1 MGVDV
6 CKSANDTI
14 IFVIFC
20 IILFTLILSAIIL
33 LLNIINYIL
42 FTIYCINDSVMDYTS
57 ENPDAIILE
66 QKYKYRLLNYVKNS
80 YDNNL
85 PKPKP
90 YTNKSNIDANASDLY
105 INKTIIYYNYIVK
118 MILLIIFVILLG
130 VLYNVFRIGVSV
142 ISQCDENGC
151 QLIVV
156 EILQNDAYIYYIIII
171 ACIYA
176 YIHSY
181 IYTYFFNKNIYKEL
195 YDIYKDK
202 YKKIDTE
209 VSYSINYVN
218 DKENDK
224 DSKNGVSNFIRD
236 LKDLSFD
243 SLKPLVKAGE
253 SEASDASDASL
264 LTIVNEGIENNN
276 KFVIP
281 TEYDENDGNHNN
293 LFKKIYK
300 TPLSDIEDDLKQEL
314 FAHKITI
321 YLLYN
326 YVITNNIQDPFI
338 IHKMNNIYLN
348 LFENL
353 FEDKKED
360 PNYFLE
366 QNYDKDTA
374 DMFKQI
380 RRAYTIKLL
389 LPATTTKEQLTS
401 DLNENARYIEKYIK
415 EHMKAPI
422 FITQANTKKTIIKNK
437 SLNEIERNQRNEEAD
452 TIAKKAIENIENN
465 TNISKLMIKITAN
478 INTFANGFFDYYQED
493 KTPGDIN
500 RVVYKINLYLAIE
513 MMETIIYIVLVLLI
527 LYNSGK
533 YPYLEDYINMAITY
547 AIAIINELISAILGI
562 I

>member
-1 MGVDV
+1 MDV

-33 LLNIINYIL
+33 LLNIVNYIL
-42 FTIYCINDSVMDYTS
+42 FTIYCINDSAMDYTS

-80 YDNNL
+80 YDNR
-85 PKPKP
+85 K
-90 YTNKSNIDANASDLY
+90 NIDANASDLY
-105 INKTIIYYNYIVK
+105 ISKTILYYNYIVK
-118 MILLIIFVILLG
+118 MVLLIIFVILMG
-130 VLYNVFRIGVSV
+130 VLYNVFRIGVAV

-151 QLIVV
+151 KLIVS
-156 EILQNDAYIYYIIII
+156 EILQNDTYIYYIIII

-176 YIHSY
+176 YVHSY

-195 YDIYKDK
+195 YGIYNDK
-202 YKKIDTE
+202 YKKIDTV

-218 DKENDK
+218 DKEKGK
-224 DSKNGVSNFIRD
+224 DTKQGISNFIRD
-236 LKDLSFD
+236 LKDLSYD
-243 SLKPLVKAGE
+243 SLEPLVKAGG
-253 SEASDASDASL
+253 SDSDASDASL

-281 TEYDENDGNHNN
+281 IELEDDEGNLNN

-300 TPLSDIEDDLKQEL
+300 TPLSNLNDSNAREL

-321 YLLYN
+321 YLIYN
-326 YVITNNIQDPFI
+326 YVISNNIEDPFV

-353 FEDKKED
+353 FEGKKDD

-366 QNYDKDTA
+366 QGYDKETA

-380 RRAYTIKLL
+380 RGAYTIKLL

-401 DLNENARYIEKYIK
+401 KMNENALYIEKYIR
-415 EHMKAPI
+415 EYMKKPI
-422 FITQANTKKTIIKNK
+422 LVEQAKTKNSIRNNK
-437 SLNEIERNQRNEEAD
+437 SIDGIDRNQRNAEAD
-452 TIAKKAIENIENN
+452 KIAKTAIANIEKDNAGI
-465 TNISKLMIKITAN
+465 ISDLMTKIRAN
-478 INTFANGFFDYYQED
+478 IDTFADGFFDYYQED
-493 KTPGDIN
+493 KTAGDIN

-533 YPYLEDYINMAITY
+533 YPFLEDYINMAITY

>member
-1 MGVDV
+1 MDV

-14 IFVIFC
+14 IFIIFC

-33 LLNIINYIL
+33 LLNIVNYIL
-42 FTIYCINDSVMDYTS
+42 FTVYCINDSVMDYTS

-80 YDNNL
+80 YDNR
-85 PKPKP
+85 K
-90 YTNKSNIDANASDLY
+90 NIDANASDLY
-105 INKTIIYYNYIVK
+105 IRKTILYYNYIVK
-118 MILLIIFVILLG
+118 MVLLIIFVILMG
-130 VLYNVFRIGVSV
+130 VLYNVFRIGVAV

-151 QLIVV
+151 NLIVS
-156 EILQNDAYIYYIIII
+156 EILQNDTYIYYIIII

-176 YIHSY
+176 YVHSY

-195 YDIYKDK
+195 YGIYNDK
-202 YKKIDTE
+202 YKKIDTV

-218 DKENDK
+218 DKEKASEK
-224 DSKNGVSNFIRD
+224 DATQQISKFIRD
-236 LKDLSFD
+236 LKDLSYD
-243 SLKPLVKAGE
+243 TLEPLVKSEKAGE
-253 SEASDASDASL
+253 SEFDASDASL
-264 LTIVNEGIENNN
+264 PTIVNEGIVNNN

-281 TEYDENDGNHNN
+281 TELEEDEGNLNN
-293 LFKKIYK
+293 IFKKIYK
-300 TPLSDIEDDLKQEL
+300 TPLSNIKNANDREL

-321 YLLYN
+321 YLIYN
-326 YVITNNIQDPFI
+326 YVISNNIEDPFI
-338 IHKMNNIYLN
+338 IHKLNNIYLN

-353 FEDKKED
+353 FEGKKDD

-366 QNYDKDTA
+366 QRYDKDTA

-380 RRAYTIKLL
+380 RGAYTIKLL

-401 DLNENARYIEKYIK
+401 KMNENALYIEKYIR
-415 EHMKAPI
+415 EYMKKPI
-422 FITQANTKKTIIKNK
+422 LTEQAKTKNSIRNNK
-437 SLNEIERNQRNEEAD
+437 SIEGIERNQRNAD
-452 TIAKKAIENIENN
+452 ADKKAKTAIENIEKDNAEI
-465 TNISKLMIKITAN
+465 ISDLMTKIKAN
-478 INTFANGFFDYYQED
+478 IDTFADGFFDYYQED
-493 KTPGDIN
+493 KTAGDIN

>member
-1 MGVDV
+1 MDV

-14 IFVIFC
+14 IFIIFC

-33 LLNIINYIL
+33 LLNIVNYIL
-42 FTIYCINDSVMDYTS
+42 FTVYCINDSVMDYTS

-66 QKYKYRLLNYVKNS
+66 QKYKYRLLNYVKNT

-85 PKPKP
+85 MKP
-90 YTNKSNIDANASDLY
+90 YTNKNNIDANASDLY
-105 INKTIIYYNYIVK
+105 ISKTIIYYNYIVK
-118 MILLIIFVILLG
+118 MVLLIIFVILMG

-142 ISQCDENGC
+142 ISQCDENVC
-151 QLIVV
+151 HLIVA
-156 EILQNDAYIYYIIII
+156 EILQKDTYIYYIIII

-176 YIHSY
+176 YVHSY

-195 YDIYKDK
+195 YGIYNDK
-202 YKKIDTE
+202 YKKIDTV

-218 DKENDK
+218 DKEKASEK
-224 DSKNGVSNFIRD
+224 DDTQRISKFIRD
-236 LKDLSFD
+236 LKDLSYD
-243 SLKPLVKAGE
+243 TLEPLVKSEKAGE
-253 SEASDASDASL
+253 SEIDASDASL
-264 LTIVNEGIENNN
+264 PTIVNEGIVNNN

-281 TEYDENDGNHNN
+281 TELEEDEGNLNN
-293 LFKKIYK
+293 IFKKIYK
-300 TPLSDIEDDLKQEL
+300 TPLSNIKNANDREL

-321 YLLYN
+321 YLIYN
-326 YVITNNIQDPFI
+326 YVISNNIEDPFI
-338 IHKMNNIYLN
+338 IHKLNNIYLN

-353 FEDKKED
+353 FEGKKDD

-366 QNYDKDTA
+366 KYGIDTA
-374 DMFKQI
+374 NMFKQI
-380 RRAYTIKLL
+380 RGAYTIKLL
-389 LPATTTKEQLTS
+389 LPATTTKMQLTS
-401 DLNENARYIEKYIK
+401 KMNENALYIEKYIR
-415 EHMKAPI
+415 EYMKKPI
-422 FITQANTKKTIIKNK
+422 LAEQANTKHSIRKNK
-437 SLNEIERNQRNEEAD
+437 SMDGIVRNQMNAD
-452 TIAKKAIENIENN
+452 ADKKAKTAIEKIDNN
-465 TNISKLMIKITAN
+465 ADISELMTKIRAN
-478 INTFANGFFDYYQED
+478 IDTFADGFFDYYQED

>member
-1 MGVDV
+1 MDV

-14 IFVIFC
+14 IFIIFC

-33 LLNIINYIL
+33 LLNIVNYIL
-42 FTIYCINDSVMDYTS
+42 FTVYCINDSVSDYTS

-80 YDNNL
+80 YDNR
-85 PKPKP
+85 K
-90 YTNKSNIDANASDLY
+90 NIDANASDLY
-105 INKTIIYYNYIVK
+105 IRKTILYYNYIVK
-118 MILLIIFVILLG
+118 MVLLIIFVILMG
-130 VLYNVFRIGVSV
+130 VLYNVFRIGVAV

-151 QLIVV
+151 NLIVS
-156 EILQNDAYIYYIIII
+156 EILQNDTYIYYIIII

-176 YIHSY
+176 YVHSY

-195 YDIYKDK
+195 YGIYNDK
-202 YKKIDTE
+202 YKKIDTV

-218 DKENDK
+218 DKETDTTQGI
-224 DSKNGVSNFIRD
+224 SSFIRD
-236 LKDLSFD
+236 LKDLSYD
-243 SLKPLVKAGE
+243 TLEPLVKAGG
-253 SEASDASDASL
+253 SDSDASDASL

-281 TEYDENDGNHNN
+281 TEYNANEAGDADEANLNN

-300 TPLSDIEDDLKQEL
+300 TPLSNLNDSNAREL

-321 YLLYN
+321 YLIYN
-326 YVITNNIQDPFI
+326 YVISNAIEDPFI

-353 FEDKKED
+353 FEGKKDD

-366 QNYDKDTA
+366 QRYDKDTA

-380 RRAYTIKLL
+380 RGAYTIKLL

-401 DLNENARYIEKYIK
+401 KMNENALYIEKYIR
-415 EHMKAPI
+415 EYMKKPI
-422 FITQANTKKTIIKNK
+422 LTEQAKTKNSIRNNK
-437 SLNEIERNQRNEEAD
+437 SIEGIERNQRNAD
-452 TIAKKAIENIENN
+452 ADKKAKTAIENIEKDNAER
-465 TNISKLMIKITAN
+465 ISDLMTKIKAN
-478 INTFANGFFDYYQED
+478 IDTFADGFFDYYQED
-493 KTPGDIN
+493 KTAGDIN

-547 AIAIINELISAILGI
+547 AIVIINELISAILGI

>member
-1 MGVDV
+1 MDV
-6 CKSANDTI
+6 FKSANDTI
-14 IFVIFC
+14 IFIIFC

-33 LLNIINYIL
+33 LLNIVNYIL
-42 FTIYCINDSVMDYTS
+42 FTVYCINDSVMDYTS

-66 QKYKYRLLNYVKNS
+66 QKYKYRLLNYVKNT

-85 PKPKP
+85 MKP
-90 YTNKSNIDANASDLY
+90 YTNKNNIDANASDLY
-105 INKTIIYYNYIVK
+105 ISKTIIYYNYIVK
-118 MILLIIFVILLG
+118 MVLLIIFVILMG

-142 ISQCDENGC
+142 ISQCDENVC
-151 QLIVV
+151 HLIVA
-156 EILQNDAYIYYIIII
+156 EILQKDTYIYYIIII

-176 YIHSY
+176 YVHSY

-195 YDIYKDK
+195 YGIYNDK
-202 YKKIDTE
+202 YKKIDTV

-218 DKENDK
+218 DKEKASEK
-224 DSKNGVSNFIRD
+224 DATQQISKFIRD
-236 LKDLSFD
+236 LKDLSYD
-243 SLKPLVKAGE
+243 TLEPLVKSEKAGE
-253 SEASDASDASL
+253 SEIDASDASL
-264 LTIVNEGIENNN
+264 PTIVNEGIVNNN

-281 TEYDENDGNHNN
+281 TELEEDEGNLNN
-293 LFKKIYK
+293 IFKKIYK
-300 TPLSDIEDDLKQEL
+300 TPLSNIKNANDREL

-321 YLLYN
+321 YLIYN
-326 YVITNNIQDPFI
+326 YVISNNIEDPFI
-338 IHKMNNIYLN
+338 IHKLNNIYLN

-353 FEDKKED
+353 FEGKKDD

-366 QNYDKDTA
+366 KYGIDTA
-374 DMFKQI
+374 NMFKQI
-380 RRAYTIKLL
+380 RGAYTIKLL
-389 LPATTTKEQLTS
+389 LPATTTKMQLTS
-401 DLNENARYIEKYIK
+401 KMNENALYIEKYIR
-415 EHMKAPI
+415 EYMKKPI
-422 FITQANTKKTIIKNK
+422 LAEQANTKHSIRKNK
-437 SLNEIERNQRNEEAD
+437 SMDGIVRNQMNADADKKAKTEIEKIDNNAD
-452 TIAKKAIENIENN
+452 
-465 TNISKLMIKITAN
+465 ISELMTKIRAN
-478 INTFANGFFDYYQED
+478 IDTFADGFFDYYQED

>member
-1 MGVDV
+1 MDV

-14 IFVIFC
+14 IFIIFC

-33 LLNIINYIL
+33 LLNIVNYIL
-42 FTIYCINDSVMDYTS
+42 FTVYCINDSVMDYTS

-66 QKYKYRLLNYVKNS
+66 QKYKYRLLNYVKNT

-85 PKPKP
+85 MKP
-90 YTNKSNIDANASDLY
+90 YTNKNNIDANASDLY
-105 INKTIIYYNYIVK
+105 ISKTIIYYNYIVK
-118 MILLIIFVILLG
+118 MVLLIIFVILMG

-142 ISQCDENGC
+142 ISQCDENVC
-151 QLIVV
+151 HLIVA
-156 EILQNDAYIYYIIII
+156 EILQKDTYIYYIIII

-176 YIHSY
+176 YVHSY

-195 YDIYKDK
+195 YGIYNDK
-202 YKKIDTE
+202 YKKIDTV

-218 DKENDK
+218 DKEKASEK
-224 DSKNGVSNFIRD
+224 DATQQISKFIRD
-236 LKDLSFD
+236 LKDLSYD
-243 SLKPLVKAGE
+243 TLEPLVKSEKAGE
-253 SEASDASDASL
+253 SEIDASDASL
-264 LTIVNEGIENNN
+264 PTIVNEGIVNNN

-281 TEYDENDGNHNN
+281 TELEEDEGNLNN
-293 LFKKIYK
+293 IFKKIYK
-300 TPLSDIEDDLKQEL
+300 TPLSNIKNANDREL

-321 YLLYN
+321 YLIYN
-326 YVITNNIQDPFI
+326 YVISNNIEDPFI
-338 IHKMNNIYLN
+338 IHKLNNIYLN

-353 FEDKKED
+353 FEGKKDD

-366 QNYDKDTA
+366 KYGIDTA
-374 DMFKQI
+374 NMFKQI
-380 RRAYTIKLL
+380 RGAYTIKLL
-389 LPATTTKEQLTS
+389 LPATTTKMQLTS
-401 DLNENARYIEKYIK
+401 KMNENALYIEKYIR
-415 EHMKAPI
+415 EYMKKPI
-422 FITQANTKKTIIKNK
+422 LAEQANTKHSIRKNK
-437 SLNEIERNQRNEEAD
+437 SMDGIVRNQMNADADKKAKTEIEKIDNNAD
-452 TIAKKAIENIENN
+452 
-465 TNISKLMIKITAN
+465 ISELMTKIRAN
-478 INTFANGFFDYYQED
+478 IDTFADGFFDYYQED

>member
-1 MGVDV
+1 MDV

-14 IFVIFC
+14 IFIIFC

-33 LLNIINYIL
+33 LLNIVNYIL
-42 FTIYCINDSVMDYTS
+42 FTVYCINDSVMDYTS

-66 QKYKYRLLNYVKNS
+66 QKYKYRLLNYVKNT

-85 PKPKP
+85 MKP
-90 YTNKSNIDANASDLY
+90 YTNKNNIDANASDLY
-105 INKTIIYYNYIVK
+105 ISKTIIYYNYIVK
-118 MILLIIFVILLG
+118 MVLLIIFVILMG

-142 ISQCDENGC
+142 ISQCDENVC
-151 QLIVV
+151 HLIVA
-156 EILQNDAYIYYIIII
+156 EILQKDTYIYYIIII

-176 YIHSY
+176 YVHSY

-195 YDIYKDK
+195 YGIYNDK
-202 YKKIDTE
+202 YKKIDTV

-218 DKENDK
+218 DKEKASEK
-224 DSKNGVSNFIRD
+224 DATQQISKFIRD
-236 LKDLSFD
+236 LKDLSYD
-243 SLKPLVKAGE
+243 TLEPLVKSEKAGE
-253 SEASDASDASL
+253 SEIDASDASL
-264 LTIVNEGIENNN
+264 PTIVNEGIVNNN

-281 TEYDENDGNHNN
+281 TELEEDEGNLNN
-293 LFKKIYK
+293 IFKKIYK
-300 TPLSDIEDDLKQEL
+300 TPLSNIKNANDREL

-321 YLLYN
+321 YLIYN
-326 YVITNNIQDPFI
+326 YVISNNIEDPFI
-338 IHKMNNIYLN
+338 IHKLNNIYLN

-353 FEDKKED
+353 FEGKKDD

-366 QNYDKDTA
+366 KYGIDTA
-374 DMFKQI
+374 NMFKQI
-380 RRAYTIKLL
+380 RGAYTIKLL
-389 LPATTTKEQLTS
+389 LPATTTKMQLTS
-401 DLNENARYIEKYIK
+401 KMNENALYIEKYIR
-415 EHMKAPI
+415 EYMKKPI
-422 FITQANTKKTIIKNK
+422 LAEQANTKHSIRKNK
-437 SLNEIERNQRNEEAD
+437 SMDGIVRNQMNAD
-452 TIAKKAIENIENN
+452 ADKKAKAAIEKIDNN
-465 TNISKLMIKITAN
+465 ADISELMTKIRAN
-478 INTFANGFFDYYQED
+478 IDTFADGFFDYYQED

>member
-1 MGVDV
+1 MDV

-14 IFVIFC
+14 IFIIFC

-33 LLNIINYIL
+33 LLNIVNYIL
-42 FTIYCINDSVMDYTS
+42 FTVYCINDSVMDYTS

-66 QKYKYRLLNYVKNS
+66 QKYKYRLLNYVKNT

-85 PKPKP
+85 MKP
-90 YTNKSNIDANASDLY
+90 YTNKNNIDANASDLY
-105 INKTIIYYNYIVK
+105 ISKTIIYYNYIVK
-118 MILLIIFVILLG
+118 MVLLIIFVILMG

-142 ISQCDENGC
+142 ISQCDENVC
-151 QLIVV
+151 HLIVA
-156 EILQNDAYIYYIIII
+156 EILQKDTYIYYIIII

-176 YIHSY
+176 YVHSY

-195 YDIYKDK
+195 YGIYNDK
-202 YKKIDTE
+202 YKKIDTV

-218 DKENDK
+218 DKEKASEK
-224 DSKNGVSNFIRD
+224 DATQQISKFIRD
-236 LKDLSFD
+236 LKDLSYD
-243 SLKPLVKAGE
+243 TLEPLVKSEKAGE
-253 SEASDASDASL
+253 SEIDASDASL
-264 LTIVNEGIENNN
+264 PTIVNEGIVNNN

-281 TEYDENDGNHNN
+281 TELEEDEGNLNN
-293 LFKKIYK
+293 IFKKIYK
-300 TPLSDIEDDLKQEL
+300 TPLSNIKNANDREL

-321 YLLYN
+321 YLIYN
-326 YVITNNIQDPFI
+326 YVISNNIEDPFI
-338 IHKMNNIYLN
+338 IHKLNNIYLN

-353 FEDKKED
+353 FEGKKDD

-366 QNYDKDTA
+366 KYGIDTA
-374 DMFKQI
+374 NMFKQI
-380 RRAYTIKLL
+380 RGAYTIKLL
-389 LPATTTKEQLTS
+389 LPATTTKMQLTS
-401 DLNENARYIEKYIK
+401 KMNENALYIEKYIR
-415 EHMKAPI
+415 EYMKKPI
-422 FITQANTKKTIIKNK
+422 LAEQANTKHSIRKNK
-437 SLNEIERNQRNEEAD
+437 SMDGIVRNQMNAD
-452 TIAKKAIENIENN
+452 ADKKAKTAIETIDNN
-465 TNISKLMIKITAN
+465 ADISELMTKIRAN
-478 INTFANGFFDYYQED
+478 IDTFADGFFDYYQED

>member
-1 MGVDV
+1 MDV

-14 IFVIFC
+14 IFIIFC

-33 LLNIINYIL
+33 LLNIVNYIL
-42 FTIYCINDSVMDYTS
+42 FTVYCINDSVMDYTS

-66 QKYKYRLLNYVKNS
+66 QKYKYRLLNYVKNT

-85 PKPKP
+85 MKP
-90 YTNKSNIDANASDLY
+90 YTNKNNIDANASDLY
-105 INKTIIYYNYIVK
+105 ISKTIIYYNYIVK
-118 MILLIIFVILLG
+118 MVLLIIFVILMG

-142 ISQCDENGC
+142 ISQCDENVC
-151 QLIVV
+151 HLIVA
-156 EILQNDAYIYYIIII
+156 EILQKDTYIYYIIII

-176 YIHSY
+176 YVHSY

-195 YDIYKDK
+195 YGIYNDK
-202 YKKIDTE
+202 YKKIDTV

-218 DKENDK
+218 DKEKASEK
-224 DSKNGVSNFIRD
+224 DATQQISKFIRD
-236 LKDLSFD
+236 LKDLSYD
-243 SLKPLVKAGE
+243 TLEPLVKSEKAGE
-253 SEASDASDASL
+253 SEIDASDASL
-264 LTIVNEGIENNN
+264 PTIVNEGIVNNN

-281 TEYDENDGNHNN
+281 TELEEDEGNLNN
-293 LFKKIYK
+293 IFKKIYK
-300 TPLSDIEDDLKQEL
+300 TPLSNIKNANDREL

-321 YLLYN
+321 YLIYN
-326 YVITNNIQDPFI
+326 YVISNNIEDPFI
-338 IHKMNNIYLN
+338 IHKLNNIYLN

-353 FEDKKED
+353 FEGKKDD

-366 QNYDKDTA
+366 KYGIDTA

-380 RRAYTIKLL
+380 RGAYTIKLL
-389 LPATTTKEQLTS
+389 LPATTTKMQLTS
-401 DLNENARYIEKYIK
+401 KMNENALYIEKYIR
-415 EHMKAPI
+415 EYMKKPI
-422 FITQANTKKTIIKNK
+422 LAEQANTKHSIRKNK
-437 SLNEIERNQRNEEAD
+437 SMDGIVRNQMNAD
-452 TIAKKAIENIENN
+452 ADKKAKTAIETIDNN
-465 TNISKLMIKITAN
+465 ADISELMTKIRAN
-478 INTFANGFFDYYQED
+478 IDTFADGFFDYYQED

>member
-1 MGVDV
+1 M
-6 CKSANDTI
+6 
-14 IFVIFC
+14 
-20 IILFTLILSAIIL
+20 
-33 LLNIINYIL
+33 LNIVNYIL
-42 FTIYCINDSVMDYTS
+42 FTVYCINDSVMDYTS

-66 QKYKYRLLNYVKNS
+66 KKYKYRLLNYVKNT

-85 PKPKP
+85 MKP
-90 YTNKSNIDANASDLY
+90 YTNKNNIDANASDLY
-105 INKTIIYYNYIVK
+105 ISKTVIYYNYIVK
-118 MILLIIFVILLG
+118 MVLLIIFMILMG

-142 ISQCDENGC
+142 ISQCDENVC
-151 QLIVV
+151 HLIVA
-156 EILQNDAYIYYIIII
+156 EILQKDTYIYYIIII

-176 YIHSY
+176 YVHSY

-195 YDIYKDK
+195 YGIYNDK
-202 YKKIDTE
+202 YKKIDTV

-218 DKENDK
+218 DKEKASEK
-224 DSKNGVSNFIRD
+224 DATQQISNFIRD
-236 LKDLSFD
+236 LKDLSYD
-243 SLKPLVKAGE
+243 SLEPLVKSEKAGE
-253 SEASDASDASL
+253 SEFDASDASL
-264 LTIVNEGIENNN
+264 PTIVNEGIVNNN

-281 TEYDENDGNHNN
+281 TELEEDEGNLNN
-293 LFKKIYK
+293 IFKKIYK
-300 TPLSDIEDDLKQEL
+300 TPLSNIKDANDREL

-321 YLLYN
+321 YLIYN
-326 YVITNNIQDPFI
+326 YVISNNIEDPFI
-338 IHKMNNIYLN
+338 IHKLNNIYLN

-353 FEDKKED
+353 FEGKKDD

-366 QNYDKDTA
+366 QKYGIDTA

-380 RRAYTIKLL
+380 RGAYTIKLL

-401 DLNENARYIEKYIK
+401 KMNENALYIEKYIR
-415 EHMKAPI
+415 EYMKKPI
-422 FITQANTKKTIIKNK
+422 LAEQAKTKHSIRKDK
-437 SLNEIERNQRNEEAD
+437 SMDGSVRTKMNAD
-452 TIAKKAIENIENN
+452 ADKIAKTAIETIDNN
-465 TNISKLMIKITAN
+465 ADISDLMTKIRAN
-478 INTFANGFFDYYQED
+478 IDTFADGFFDYYQED

>member
-1 MGVDV
+1 MDV

-33 LLNIINYIL
+33 LLNIVNYIL
-42 FTIYCINDSVMDYTS
+42 FTVYCINDSVSDYTS

-80 YDNNL
+80 YDNR
-85 PKPKP
+85 K
-90 YTNKSNIDANASDLY
+90 NIDANASDLY
-105 INKTIIYYNYIVK
+105 ISKTILYYNYIVK
-118 MILLIIFVILLG
+118 MVLLIIFVILMG
-130 VLYNVFRIGVSV
+130 VLYNVFRIGVTV

-151 QLIVV
+151 NLIVS
-156 EILQNDAYIYYIIII
+156 EILQNDTYIYYIIII

-176 YIHSY
+176 YVHSY

-195 YDIYKDK
+195 YGIYNDK
-202 YKKIDTE
+202 YRKIDTV

-218 DKENDK
+218 DKEKESEK
-224 DSKNGVSNFIRD
+224 DERQGISKFLRD
-236 LKDLSFD
+236 LKDLSYD
-243 SLKPLVKAGE
+243 SLEPLVKAGG
-253 SEASDASDASL
+253 SGSDSDASL
-264 LTIVNEGIENNN
+264 LTIVKEGIVNNN
-276 KFVIP
+276 TFVIP
-281 TEYDENDGNHNN
+281 TEYDANESNLNN

-300 TPLSDIEDDLKQEL
+300 TPLSNLNDSNAREL

-321 YLLYN
+321 YLIYN
-326 YVITNNIQDPFI
+326 YVISNNIEDPFV

-353 FEDKKED
+353 FEGKKED

-366 QNYDKDTA
+366 QGYDKDTA
-374 DMFKQI
+374 NMFKQI
-380 RRAYTIKLL
+380 RGAYTIKLL

-401 DLNENARYIEKYIK
+401 KMNENALYIEKYIREYLK
-415 EHMKAPI
+415 SPI
-422 FITQANTKKTIIKNK
+422 LSEQAKTKNSIRNNK
-437 SLNEIERNQRNEEAD
+437 SIDGIERNQRNAD
-452 TIAKKAIENIENN
+452 ADKKAKMAIENIEKDNAER
-465 TNISKLMIKITAN
+465 ISDLMTKIKAN
-478 INTFANGFFDYYQED
+478 IDTFADGFFDYYQED
-493 KTPGDIN
+493 KTAGDIN

>member
-1 MGVDV
+1 MDV

-14 IFVIFC
+14 IFIIFC

-33 LLNIINYIL
+33 LLNIVNYIL
-42 FTIYCINDSVMDYTS
+42 FTVYCINDSVMDYTS

-66 QKYKYRLLNYVKNS
+66 QKYKYRLLNYVKNT

-85 PKPKP
+85 MKP
-90 YTNKSNIDANASDLY
+90 YTNKNNIDANASDLY
-105 INKTIIYYNYIVK
+105 ISKTIIYYNYIVK
-118 MILLIIFVILLG
+118 MVLLIIFVILMG

-142 ISQCDENGC
+142 ISQCDENVC
-151 QLIVV
+151 HLIVA
-156 EILQNDAYIYYIIII
+156 EILQKDTYIYYIIII

-176 YIHSY
+176 YVHSY

-195 YDIYKDK
+195 YGIYNDK
-202 YKKIDTE
+202 YKKIDTV

-218 DKENDK
+218 DKEKASEK
-224 DSKNGVSNFIRD
+224 DATQQISKFIRD
-236 LKDLSFD
+236 LKDLSYD
-243 SLKPLVKAGE
+243 TLEPLVKSEKAGE
-253 SEASDASDASL
+253 SEIDASDASL
-264 LTIVNEGIENNN
+264 PTIVNEGIVNNN

-281 TEYDENDGNHNN
+281 TELEEDEGNLNN
-293 LFKKIYK
+293 IFKKIYK
-300 TPLSDIEDDLKQEL
+300 TPLSNIKNANDREL

-321 YLLYN
+321 YLIYN
-326 YVITNNIQDPFI
+326 YVISNNIEDPFI
-338 IHKMNNIYLN
+338 IHKLNNIYLN

-353 FEDKKED
+353 FEGKKDD

-366 QNYDKDTA
+366 KYGIDTA

-380 RRAYTIKLL
+380 RGAYTIKLL
-389 LPATTTKEQLTS
+389 LPATTTKMQLTS
-401 DLNENARYIEKYIK
+401 KMNENALYIEKYIR
-415 EHMKAPI
+415 EYMKKPI
-422 FITQANTKKTIIKNK
+422 LAEQANTKHSIRKNK
-437 SLNEIERNQRNEEAD
+437 SMDGIVRNQMNAD
-452 TIAKKAIENIENN
+452 ADKKANAAIETIDNN
-465 TNISKLMIKITAN
+465 ADISELMTKIRAN
-478 INTFANGFFDYYQED
+478 IDTFADGFFDYYQED